1 VARGTWHVA
10 SGTNAVTALCAIAGS
25 SDRYESR
32 RPLLSTIVWETLEV
46 PEGMKPVYVP
56 NVRFLY
62 AMLGPKPGADRSLK
76 MLPSI
81 ADMAGD
87 GWRLLDQR
95 TFRTGR
101 LGRATEYG
109 KRAHKLRSV
118 TAIRSFEQVGYSR
131 WLWAEVIPLA
141 SEEDA
146 AAASDDAL
154 RVVRNP
160 RVTVTN
166 EHRVTGVSV
175 PGSSSAWTYE
185 QQTTGPLG
193 NGVSLC
199 LRGTAGSI
207 IFVVMA
213 SGFAESWRWD
223 DVVSIASLIVAR
235 VSERSD

>member
-1 VARGTWHVA
+1 M
-10 SGTNAVTALCAIAGS
+10 
-25 SDRYESR
+25 
-32 RPLLSTIVWETLEV
+32 

-56 NVRFLY
+56 NFRYLY
-62 AMLGPKPGADRSLK
+62 SMLGPKPGADRSLK
-76 MLPSI
+76 MLPSV
-81 ADMAGD
+81 ADMPGD

-101 LGRATEYG
+101 MGRATEYG
-109 KRAHKLRSV
+109 NRARKLRSV
-118 TAIRSFEQVGYSR
+118 TSMRSFEQVGHSR

-141 SEEDA
+141 NEEDA
-146 AAASDDAL
+146 AVASDDSL
-154 RVVRNP
+154 LVVRNP
-160 RVTVTN
+160 GVTVTN
-166 EHRVTGVSV
+166 EHPVTGVSV
-175 PGSSSAWTYE
+175 PGSSSVWAYE
-185 QQTTGPLG
+185 QESTGPVG

-235 VSERSD
+235 ISEPPD